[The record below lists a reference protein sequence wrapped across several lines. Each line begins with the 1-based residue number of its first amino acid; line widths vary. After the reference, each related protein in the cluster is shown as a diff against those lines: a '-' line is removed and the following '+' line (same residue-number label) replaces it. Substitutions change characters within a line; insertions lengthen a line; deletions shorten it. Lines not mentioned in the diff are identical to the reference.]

1 MTRDIRDI
9 KLDTVLE
16 ELYALREENQ
26 QLKVDND
33 FLQRQNRACKL
44 RCSDYCLQI
53 KKLEDEIADLRF
65 TKGFLSSEEA
75 GKMFARELLGK
86 PMTHEEVAIEAA
98 ENNHDFYKGD
108 DF

>member
-33 FLQRQNRACKL
+33 FLQRQNNACKM
-44 RCSDYCLQI
+44 RCSKYSLRI
-53 KKLEDEIADLRF
+53 TELESEIADLRF

-75 GKMFARELLGK
+75 GKMFAKSLLGG
-86 PMTHEEVAIEAA
+86 A
-98 ENNHDFYKGD
+98 
-108 DF
+108 